1 MNDFLKSIKDD
12 IGEQKFNELM
22 LADGGA
28 TLIFAVD
35 TTGSMADEIAA
46 ARGIANAIINMPRKF
61 PVDYILSPFN
71 DPGECGSHTLLQTT
85 SFPCFSR
92 NLFLCEIEAVKFWT
106 K

>member
-1 MNDFLKSIKDD
+1 MKIAEGLLHNATTSSVNDFLNSIKDD

-35 TTGSMADEIAA
+35 TTGSMTDEIAA

-71 DPGECGSHTLLQTT
+71 DPGKCASHTLIL
-85 SFPCFSR
+85 
-92 NLFLCEIEAVKFWT
+92 T
-106 K
+106 KATA

>member
-46 ARGIANAIINMPRKF
+46 ARGIANAIINMPRNSPLITFF
-61 PVDYILSPFN
+61 PLSMIQVNVTHIILCKPQ
-71 DPGECGSHTLLQTT
+71 HL
-85 SFPCFSR
+85 
-92 NLFLCEIEAVKFWT
+92 
-106 K
+106 